1 MDEEFLQALVGCLHS
16 RGAAAVLELVAGR
29 QTVRGDGIVHFWRLI
44 ARCAETGGVSELKA
58 LDLTTPENNLFKL
71 FTHFGMAYVAAWDG
85 NVDETS
91 RRLRAALRIA
101 FAVEKLLATDPQLD
115 QLFRVL
121 VQHVQSIDAGEI
133 SSAGC
138 TELPAIGPA
147 PPRHRLT
154 VLTSCNAKY
163 FERFAANFIAS
174 VREHLP
180 DAGVHIHVM
189 NPTPDSSRQM
199 ADFTRALEMAS
210 FSTEECREESERFAC
225 GRFVVAHDVML
236 QRRSDVLI
244 SDIDVDFTRRAAELP
259 ALLAGYDGGMFE
271 RRNVSP
277 MEICHCSL
285 TYFRFTA
292 GALRLLAL
300 LRNYLRLKLN
310 DIDHPEWMLDQC
322 ALFVVTRRAL
332 RREPQIA
339 WDGLPTFT
347 WRNLATRADGDLA
360 AFQVNQAIGGAE
372 KHALRYHAEKDL
384 RVYFVPLPDGGV
396 AVRAASEMPAD

>member
-1 MDEEFLQALVGCLHS
+1 MDEVFLQTLVGCLHS
-16 RGAAAVLELVAGR
+16 QGAAQVLRLVAAR
-29 QTVRGDGIVHFWRLI
+29 QAARGDGIVHVWRLI
-44 ARCAETGGVSELKA
+44 ALCAQAGGVSELKA
-58 LDLTTPENNLFKL
+58 LDDATPENNVLKL

-85 NVDETS
+85 DVDETS

-101 FAVEKLLATDPQLD
+101 FAIEEILATDPQLD

-133 SSAGC
+133 PSAGC
-138 TELPAIGPA
+138 TAVPAIDSTREP
-147 PPRHRLT
+147 HRLT

-163 FERFAANFIAS
+163 FERFAPNFIAS

-180 DAGVHIHVM
+180 EAGVHIHVM
-189 NPTPDSSRQM
+189 NPTPESGRQM
-199 ADFTRALEMAS
+199 ADFARALGMAS
-210 FSTEECREESERFAC
+210 FSTEECREEAERFAC

-244 SDIDVDFTRRAAELP
+244 SDIDVDFTPRTAQLP
-259 ALLAGYDGGMFE
+259 TLLAGQDGGMFE
-271 RRNVSP
+271 RKNVSP

-285 TYFRFTA
+285 TYFRFTP

-300 LRNYLRLKLN
+300 LQNYLRLKLN

-332 RREPQIA
+332 RREPQAA

-347 WRNLATRADGDLA
+347 WCNLAARGEGDLA

-384 RVYFVPLPDGGV
+384 RFYFVPLADGGV
-396 AVRAASEMPAD
+396 AVRAASNSG